1 MYSEKTIYNYIDA
14 CLLDVRNIDLPRK
27 VNFIEPQKTKLKP
40 RPKTPGNALKRNIK
54 PSVRKNQPKIQYDT
68 NFKNKE
74 WENNKRNKK

>member
-1 MYSEKTIYNYIDA
+1 MK
-14 CLLDVRNIDLPRK
+14 L
-27 VNFIEPQKTKLKP
+27 NFIEPQKTKLKP